1 MPKKTIMLVDDEYL
15 ILETE
20 SEILKDSGYN
30 VVTALSGKE
39 AIKKLKKAK
48 VDLALLDIMMPGMS
62 GIELTKKIR
71 EKQEFKELK
80 IAYVSII
87 PLTQSQKNEL
97 KKFRILDYIQ
107 KPFEPKDLVKRV
119 NKLIKN

>member
-1 MPKKTIMLVDDEYL
+1 MLVDDEYL

-87 PLTQSQKNEL
+87 PLTQSQKSEL